1 MSKEPKWQNDWPV
14 PSTIFKSSIHLF
26 ANSSLTIPLND
37 ESTKENMDAKLEG
50 VTTSNL
56 NYIRA
61 RRTKRSFEATSE
73 ATVIPPI
80 PYYLHSY
87 LRALGPKLTP
97 QLKEILDATETPD
110 DHDAPRN
117 RSPDLMPPYETWFGQ
132 QDSYGIEQEP
142 PIELR
147 AWSQLKYLQNI
158 QVTCVLRVTT
168 VSSSLMGAEKKMA
181 TRSFPQSAYANNRTR
196 YHLIRRFHFYLA
208 SLIYWLQILAMKI
221 MLLTTVR
228 KRLTTSTI
236 LRIPQKLNTA
246 FEEIATCDDANHFN
260 FFGSIDYRPHTAS
273 NFPPRKS

>member
-14 PSTIFKSSIHLF
+14 PSTISQSSIHLF

-61 RRTKRSFEATSE
+61 RRTKRSFEASSE

-117 RSPDLMPPYETWFGQ
+117 RSPHLMPPYETWFGQ
-132 QDSYGIEQEP
+132 QGSYGIEQEP
-142 PIELR
+142 PIEYVFTDEKNYAPSRPRLVLSHTSQVEGLVPAEVSLEYLGHLR
-147 AWSQLKYLQNI
+147 PASHDSVVKLDGRREEDGYAFLPSE
-158 QVTCVLRVTT
+158 CLRKQQDTLPLDPAL
-168 VSSSLMGAEKKMA
+168 SLLPGLSHLPA
-181 TRSFPQSAYANNRTR
+181 T
-196 YHLIRRFHFYLA
+196 
-208 SLIYWLQILAMKI
+208 KI
-221 MLLTTVR
+221 
-228 KRLTTSTI
+228 
-236 LRIPQKLNTA
+236 
-246 FEEIATCDDANHFN
+246 
-260 FFGSIDYRPHTAS
+260 S
-273 NFPPRKS
+273 N